1 MKLSF
6 MVRYIQNTKECR
18 NILLGILIFHEIMF
32 HVSMSYKV
40 CHFLLTATELQVTY
54 QLDGAS
60 PFFVLPRSRCP
71 PCPTASSLRPQSS
84 WQWTPTSSPSWPTR
98 PAGLVA
104 VIPEGQPRRLLGLL
118 LLVVLADQGHR
129 AAVRAR
135 AVALPVLLIQV
146 YTLQTLLL
154 LLRLLL
160 PLLLVVTLKPLM
172 TLAGAPQPQSSATP
186 SVLALAL
193 LDRSSTISC

>member
-1 MKLSF
+1 MDSNEF
-6 MVRYIQNTKECR
+6 S
-18 NILLGILIFHEIMF
+18 LLAN
-32 HVSMSYKV
+32 S
-40 CHFLLTATELQVTY
+40 A
-54 QLDGAS
+54 
-60 PFFVLPRSRCP
+60 
-71 PCPTASSLRPQSS
+71 
-84 WQWTPTSSPSWPTR
+84 SWP
-98 PAGLVA
+98 VA

-129 AAVRAR
+129 AAGRAR

-172 TLAGAPQPQSSATP
+172 TLASAPQPQSSATP

-193 LDRSSTISC
+193 LDMLLILSC